1 MTWAAIAV
9 GTVAAGGAI
18 YSSDQQSQAAKN
30 AANLQQQGQLGAMQ
44 GQMLQG
50 QQTQQQ
56 LAPYTAIGG
65 PALGELGYLM
75 GLPGYANPTANPSM
89 GPQASNPSGLPVNP
103 KTGTPYT
110 LNDFMAYNTAAAPG
124 DTNNMQDA
132 QAQYSQY
139 LAGAMNSNLVS
150 RGAGNQAW
158 SSIFGGAQMPG
169 GAPMGGGLPG
179 QPGGAQI
186 PGAPPGAATPG
197 AGVGIAPTP
206 GGGGLHAASALG
218 PATARGPGGA
228 TPQAAAPAAAAGGVR
243 PAGAFMATPQGGMA
257 PAAAPA
263 AGGVPPGYMGAMG
276 APGGPGALGAPGGAS
291 PPGALPG
298 AYGSLLAPFTGADLQ
313 NTPGYQFQMQQ
324 GLQALQNKAAAGET
338 LQSPNTQ
345 EALINYAE
353 GLAGTRFDTG
363 FAQDQQQKQQE
374 FNQLMGLAGLGTG
387 ETNIGVGQSAQIGQS
402 LASGQINMANA
413 AATGQLGQGAANQNL
428 YQNLA
433 SIPGMMSGFY
443 NKTPAPAPAPAIDPT
458 TTAWM

>member
-1 MTWAAIAV
+1 MPWAVAGAAI
-9 GTVAAGGAI
+9 AAGGAI

-30 AANLQQQGQLGAMQ
+30 AAATQQQGQANAMQ
-44 GQMLQG
+44 SQLLQQ

-75 GLPGYANPTANPSM
+75 GLPGYANPTANPSF

-124 DTNNMQDA
+124 DTNNMADA

-169 GAPMGGGLPG
+169 GAPMGGGQLAG
-179 QPGGAQI
+179 AAPGGAT
-186 PGAPPGAATPG
+186 GT
-197 AGVGIAPTP
+197 APTP
-206 GGGGLHAASALG
+206 GGGGLHAASAMG

-228 TPQAAAPAAAAGGVR
+228 TPQGGPASAAAAGGVR

-263 AGGVPPGYMGAMG
+263 AGGVAPGYMGATG
-276 APGGPGALGAPGGAS
+276 APGGLGGVGAQGGAGGAGAMPGG
-291 PPGALPG
+291 
-298 AYGSLLAPFTGADLQ
+298 YGSLLQPFTGADLQ

-324 GLQALQNKAAAGET
+324 GLQALQNRAAAGGT

-345 EALINYAE
+345 EALVNYAE
-353 GLAGTRFDTG
+353 GLAGTRFDTS
-363 FAQDQQQKQQE
+363 FQEDMQQKQQE
-374 FNQLMGLAGLGTG
+374 FNQLMGIAGLGSGATS
-387 ETNIGVGQSAQIGQS
+387 ISVGQGAQTGQS

-443 NKTPAPAPAPAIDPT
+443 NKTPAQTPTFDPSL
-458 TTAWM
+458 AEG